1 MENPP
6 YAQTNSNKEGG
17 TNSKYQK
24 TWVHTQ
30 MQKGGEDLDEQFCF
44 SAFKYYKPYAYI
56 HYGPIKIWK
65 SRNLINKEVAECYLC
80 NRKFFNAGESAI
92 A

>member
-17 TNSKYQK
+17 INSKYQK

-30 MQKGGEDLDEQFCF
+30 MQKGGEDLESNF
-44 SAFKYYKPYAYI
+44 AFLLLNTI
-56 HYGPIKIWK
+56 SLTHIFIMD
-65 SRNLINKEVAECYLC
+65 LL
-80 NRKFFNAGESAI
+80 KFGNQEI
-92 A
+92 